1 MIRKIENCGEK
12 RISSSHGRGNDS
24 GDIEQAVRKYTV
36 YPTDVGMIRIN
47 RLLSCK
53 PKSSSHRRGND
64 SSQETPFTASCRF
77 IPQAWE
83 LFVKTRPKSVIRKV
97 HPAGVGMIQINRKNF
112 GLNMGLPT
120 GVGMLC
126 LTAVSKK
133 QNSRSSHGRDHGWTK
148 KRKEK

>member
-1 MIRKIENCGEK
+1 MRV
-12 RISSSHGRGNDS
+12 H
-24 GDIEQAVRKYTV
+24 
-36 YPTDVGMIRIN
+36 PTGVGMIRTSVQHN
-47 RLLSCK
+47 CWTSG
-53 PKSSSHRRGND
+53 SSHRRGND

-133 QNSRSSHGRDHGWTK
+133 NKTPVHPTVGNTDGQKREKKNRKPQRKTHKRDTY
-148 KRKEK
+148 